1 MTFDYFYEEQSEQFA
16 FYRIPKML
24 FTEEIFEGI
33 STDAKVL
40 YGLLLDR
47 VSLSRGNGW
56 IDEQGRVF
64 IIFTI
69 LSIQDT
75 LGCSDKSASKY
86 MAELENFGLI
96 ERARQGQGKPS
107 IIYVKQFNHP
117 KNLRIMK
124 SKKYDSETEDST
136 CLEAKKLRGNNTNI
150 NNTDFNDSNPI
161 LSVDE
166 EMDER
171 ESYRAYFTEQLG
183 VEYLKIDH
191 PHDHELIDGIL
202 ELILDIVC
210 TRKKIVR
217 ITGDDKPADVVKGR
231 FMKLNSS
238 HIDYVMMCLQKNT
251 TKVHNMRQYM
261 LAALYNAP
269 LTMNSFY
276 QAWVNNDMA
285 TGKI

>member
-1 MTFDYFYEEQSEQFA
+1 
-16 FYRIPKML
+16 ML

-150 NNTDFNDSNPI
+150 NNTDFNDSIPI

-171 ESYRAYFTEQLG
+171 ESYRAYFMEQLG

-231 FMKLNSS
+231 FMK
-238 HIDYVMMCLQKNT
+238 IKDTC
-251 TKVHNMRQYM
+251 
-261 LAALYNAP
+261 ALRYW
-269 LTMNSFY
+269 S
-276 QAWVNNDMA
+276 
-285 TGKI
+285 

>member
-1 MTFDYFYEEQSEQFA
+1 
-16 FYRIPKML
+16 
-24 FTEEIFEGI
+24 
-33 STDAKVL
+33 
-40 YGLLLDR
+40 
-47 VSLSRGNGW
+47 
-56 IDEQGRVF
+56 
-64 IIFTI
+64 
-69 LSIQDT
+69 
-75 LGCSDKSASKY
+75 

-117 KNLRIMK
+117 KNLRILK

>member
-117 KNLRIMK
+117 KNLRILK

-171 ESYRAYFTEQLG
+171 ESYRAYFMEQLG